1 MEVVGNVKLNMEYY
15 SGEDLYSDGPVE
27 DELLS
32 IVTDYSA
39 SEYDSIIWQKKS
51 WPILYHLSAVRENI
65 LNWYPFRKE
74 QTVLEVGAGCG
85 AITGV
90 LADRLKKVTA
100 IELSKKRSMINA
112 NRHKESDNIEIMVG
126 NFNDIYDGI
135 EDSYDYVTLIG
146 VLEYAKS
153 YISDMNPADAFLQKI
168 RKLLSSG
175 GKVMIAIENK
185 LGLKYFA
192 GCREDHTGNFFEG
205 IENYVQ
211 EPGVMTY
218 SKKELTELLL
228 HNGYGNVQFYY
239 PYPDYKLPQ
248 KIFSDTYLPQK
259 GELYHNM
266 RNYDADRLRL
276 FDETRAYDSILEA
289 GLYPEFSNSF
299 LVIAEKMEDEACD
312 K

>member
-1 MEVVGNVKLNMEYY
+1 MEVVGNVKLNMKYY

-32 IVTDYSA
+32 IVTNYPA

-112 NRHKESDNIEIMVG
+112 NRHKECSNIEIMVG

-168 RKLLSSG
+168 RKLLSPG

-205 IENYVQ
+205 IENYIQ

-218 SKKELTELLL
+218 SKKELTELLF

-266 RNYDADRLRL
+266 RNFDADRLRL
-276 FDETRAYDSILEA
+276 FDETQAYGSILEA

-299 LVIAEKMEDEACD
+299 LVIAEKMEDEA
-312 K
+312 